1 MKKSDDI
8 VVGIRELTI
17 IEEIETKRKAKK
29 NKFQK

>member
-8 VVGIRELTI
+8 VVRIRELTI
-17 IEEIETKRKAKK
+17 IEEIETKRNAKK